1 MQVMVRNELHMPKQ
15 YFDTDGMPVIHLD
28 RTYLS
33 RLVAHIIANV
43 QVELSD
49 VQIRYECTE
58 KSIAKV
64 WLCMALLS
72 FLLM

>member
-1 MQVMVRNELHMPKQ
+1 MVRNELRMQ
-15 YFDTDGMPVIHLD
+15 SWCFTTDGLRVILPD

-64 WLCMALLS
+64 WRCMALIS
-72 FLLM
+72 ILLMRC